1 MGRTGRSADGGAGPR
16 GPRLRCRLELEV
28 PWVWGGGTDE
38 GGNPRNEVCTG
49 LDGKGGWV
57 GGWSRSPPPPEGGG
71 WSPPH
76 PLNVFSTLP
85 SNPEG
90 VWKGGR
96 GRYERRRHQ
105 FRGSEGFRL

>member
-71 WSPPH
+71 VVPSTPPKR
-76 PLNVFSTLP
+76 VF
-85 SNPEG
+85 NPPIQPRGCMEG
-90 VWKGGR
+90 R
-96 GRYERRRHQ
+96 E
-105 FRGSEGFRL
+105 GSI